1 MDSAAHS
8 TIRKPLIEHIH
19 ELRIRLLW
27 VVLMIIVASGISFYF
42 HKILLNLLQQP
53 LGQTLYYTSPTGGLT
68 FLFKLCA
75 VSGSI
80 IALPLIIYN
89 LFRFLVPVLEPHKQQ
104 GLFKYVIW
112 SFLLAYGGV
121 AFAYFIS
128 LPAALHFLTSFADK
142 QIQSLINVNEYFNFA
157 IAYVGG
163 FALLFQI
170 PLIILFINRLTPLPP
185 RKMISSMRYIIVGSF
200 IVAAILTPTPDPI
213 NQFIMAAPIIVL
225 YILSIFLV
233 WITRPRNKL
242 VREYRKAAKYID
254 LANLHT
260 VTEQQACGVR
270 EASSSGVPTIV
281 SHTKKIPIMDI
292 IPPAKPIYAQPRR
305 PVARRPV
312 LTTRTTMFDPA
323 YRSLVGNEI

>member
-1 MDSAAHS
+1 MNSAAHS
-8 TIRKPLIEHIH
+8 TIRKPLIEHLH

-27 VVLMIIVASGISFYF
+27 VVLMVIVASGISFYY
-42 HKILLNLLQQP
+42 HALLLTLLQQP

-68 FLFKLCA
+68 FLFKLCV

-80 IALPLIIYN
+80 LVLPLIIYN

-112 SFLLAYGGV
+112 SFVFAYGGV

-157 IAYVGG
+157 IAYIGG
-163 FALLFQI
+163 FALLFQL

-185 RKMISSMRYIIVGSF
+185 RKMFSSLRYVVVGSF

-225 YILSIFLV
+225 YVFSIFLV
-233 WITRPRNKL
+233 WLARHRHKL
-242 VREYRKAAKYID
+242 VRAQRKAAK
-254 LANLHT
+254 NT
-260 VTEQQACGVR
+260 
-270 EASSSGVPTIV
+270 ASAYSYEFDERQLFNVSETPLPTMPNPHRSMKVPV
-281 SHTKKIPIMDI
+281 MDI
-292 IPPAKPIYAQPRR
+292 IPPPKPTYRQPARSVTRR
-305 PVARRPV
+305 PI

-323 YRSLVGNEI
+323 YRSFVGNEI